1 MAELEIRGEVAPGF
15 EPVRQAFVANFEEH
29 GDVGAGVAV
38 YVDGACVVDLTGGVA
53 DPATGRPYDADTLE
67 IVFSSTKGAVAIC
80 GHVLAQ
86 RGLLDFSA
94 PVTSVWPEFGQHGK
108 GETTIGD
115 LFSHRAGVP
124 AIDRKL
130 SLDEILAVEPV
141 IRALEETAPS
151 WTPGSQHGYHGMTYG
166 WLAGEIVRRL
176 DGRSIGQFFAEEI
189 AAPLGLEFYIG
200 VPEKE
205 VGRVAPILPANYETD
220 EVYTPDA
227 DPEMLRQLADLT
239 AAYMDP
245 DSLTFRA
252 MNMHGVFGVEP
263 DGRITWNLPEVWKS
277 EVPGAGGITNA
288 RSLAKL
294 YAACVGELDGIRLLD
309 DDTIARATEVRSSG
323 PDNVLFVPTEWGLGF
338 FTPSSF
344 APMLGEG
351 SFGHAGAGGS
361 LGFANTGIA
370 GARVGFGYVMN
381 QMGQSLSNDIRP
393 AGLIEALRGCI
404 G

>member
-1 MAELEIRGEVAPGF
+1 MTDLQIEGTVASGF
-15 EPVRQAFVANFEEH
+15 EPVREAFIANFTHH

-38 YVDGACVVDLTGGVA
+38 YVDGECVVDLTGGVA
-53 DPATGRPYDADTLE
+53 DQETGRPYDADTLE

-94 PVTSVWPEFGQHGK
+94 PVTSVWPEYGQKGK
-108 GETTIGD
+108 GSTTIGD

-124 AIDRKL
+124 AVDREL
-130 SLDEILAVEPV
+130 SLAEILAVEPV
-141 IRALEETAPS
+141 VKALEET
-151 WTPGSQHGYHGMTYG
+151 TPAWEPGTEHGYHGMTYG
-166 WLAGEIVRRL
+166 WLVGEMVRRV

-189 AAPLGLEFYIG
+189 AGPLGLDFYIG
-200 VPEKE
+200 VPESE
-205 VGRVAPILPANYETD
+205 VHRVSPVIAANYETG
-220 EVYTPDA
+220 EVNAPDA
-227 DPEMLRQLADLT
+227 DPEALRQLADLA

-245 DSLTFRA
+245 TSLTFRA

-263 DGRITWNLPEVWKS
+263 DGQITWNLPQVWKS
-277 EVPGAGGITNA
+277 EVPGAGGIGNA
-288 RSLAKL
+288 HSLAKL
-294 YAACVGELDGIRLLD
+294 YAACVGEIDGIRLLD

-323 PDNVLFVPTEWGLGF
+323 PDNVLFVPTAWGLGF

-361 LGFANTGIA
+361 LGFANTGVA
-370 GARVGFGYVMN
+370 GAKIGFGYVMN
-381 QMGQSLSNDIRP
+381 QMGQSLSNDMRP